1 MRDINDKRTEAIHA
15 ADTEFAETVAR
26 VITEASARR
35 AEKVNAAYREYYVE
49 HERRMTVWERGEPV
63 TVRGRPFD
71 IAAIEDKGALAIVRE
86 LELQPFPAVVKRQA
100 AE

>member
-1 MRDINDKRTEAIHA
+1 
-15 ADTEFAETVAR
+15 
-26 VITEASARR
+26 
-35 AEKVNAAYREYYVE
+35 
-49 HERRMTVWERGEPV
+49 MTVWERGEPV